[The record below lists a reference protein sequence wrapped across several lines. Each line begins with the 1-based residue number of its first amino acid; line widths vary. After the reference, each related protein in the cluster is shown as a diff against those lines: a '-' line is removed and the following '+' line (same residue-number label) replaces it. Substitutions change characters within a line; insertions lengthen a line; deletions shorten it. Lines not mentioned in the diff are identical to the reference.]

1 MSFFLI
7 LLTFKGQIKLLYNKS
22 IFKSIKPNLNP
33 NSISFKMNKQTKLLS
48 LLLFCFFLAVPNL
61 QAQRNKKNTTAT
73 TYDQSIYDALEY
85 RLVGPFRGGRSAA
98 VTGVEGEPNLFYFGA
113 TGGGVWRTQDGGNTW
128 ENISDGYFGGSIGA
142 VSVAPSDHNVIYVG
156 GGEKTVRGNVSSGSG
171 MWKSVDAGKTW
182 KSIGLLN
189 SRHIPRIKV
198 DPKNADIVYAAVLG
212 NIYKPTADRGVYKS
226 TDGGNNWRKV
236 LFANEDAGAVDLII
250 DPNNSRILYASTWNV
265 RRTPYSLSSGGSG
278 SALWKSTDSGETWT
292 EISKNEGF
300 PTDLLGIIGVTV
312 SPLNSERVWALVEN
326 KDKGGLY
333 RSDNGGKTWS
343 YVNSDRSLRQRAW
356 YYTRVYADTKDVNTV
371 YVLNV
376 SYHKSTDGGK
386 SFVSNNA
393 PHGDHHDL
401 WIAPEDP
408 KRMIIGDDG
417 GAQVSYDGGENW
429 STYHNQPTA
438 QFYRLTT
445 DNHFPYRI
453 YAAQQDN
460 STIRIAHRSEGR
472 SINEEDWEETAGG
485 ESAHIAVD
493 PTNDEIVYG
502 GSYGGFLTRVNHEK
516 GTTRGINVWPDNPM
530 GHGAEDM
537 KYRFQWNFPIIFSKH
552 NPKKLYTFSNHVHL
566 TTTEGATW
574 ETISPDLTRN
584 DATKLGVSGGPIT
597 KDNTG
602 VEYYATIFAANES
615 PLQEGLIWVGSDDGL
630 IHLTQD
636 GGKNWENVTPKN
648 MPEWMMINSVEP
660 SVFDAGT
667 CYVAGTRYKLGDFEP
682 YLYKT
687 TDFGKTWTLIT
698 NGIPKEHFTRVVR
711 EDPKQKGLLYAGTE
725 NGMYISYDDGA
736 NWESFQRNLPIV
748 PITDLLVRDN
758 NLIVATQGRSIWMID
773 DLSVVHQLKE
783 AAGKDNFLFRPKDS
797 YRMGGGSR
805 SGSLTEGT
813 NHPNGVM
820 TYFYV
825 SDTEKEV
832 KLEFLNAQ
840 GDTIKTFSNK
850 SKSRSNKL
858 DVKKGSNLFVWNT
871 VSDGAESFQG
881 MILWW
886 ARLTGAKAV
895 PGNYQVR
902 LKSGDFSQTQSFKIL
917 PDPNSEAS
925 VTDMQKQYDFINEV
939 NATVTEAHKT
949 IKKIRKIR
957 EQLNAFESQ
966 YKDNEA
972 VKALLEK
979 SKEMKKGFSEVEEA
993 LYQTQ
998 NRSGQDPLNFPIRL
1012 TNKLAHLNSLV
1023 GLDDFGPTEQ
1033 DIAVK
1038 NELTTQIRKQL
1049 SAFNQL
1055 VDSDVSAFN
1064 SEFNKLNLKYL
1075 FIEN

>member
-1 MSFFLI
+1 
-7 LLTFKGQIKLLYNKS
+7 
-22 IFKSIKPNLNP
+22 
-33 NSISFKMNKQTKLLS
+33 MNKQTKLLS